1 MEDKKL
7 EQEPSRTGKPE
18 DSKGEKSVSELETLQ
33 NAYDECNDRYLR
45 LAADFDNYK
54 KRIAKETEQRIAY
67 ALEQFVIEILEVND
81 NLERALSSDEERL
94 REGLEQIHK
103 LLMNVFEHYGIAPIE
118 SVKKPFDPKEHEAI
132 CYVPSE
138 SEEGVVIDEI
148 VRGYRMNSKVIRHSK
163 VAVSRGSDK
172 EDT

>member
-1 MEDKKL
+1 MEDNTL
-7 EQEPSRTGKPE
+7 EQEPSRPGKPE
-18 DSKGEKSVSELETLQ
+18 EKESVSELETLQ
-33 NAYDECNDRYLR
+33 HAFDECNDRYLR

-54 KRIAKETEQRIAY
+54 KRIAKETEQRITY
-67 ALEQFVIEILEVND
+67 ALEQFIIEILEVND
-81 NLERALSSDEERL
+81 NLERALSSDDERL

-118 SVKKPFDPKEHEAI
+118 TVEKPFDPKEHEAI

-138 SEEGVVIDEI
+138 SDEGVVIDEI

-163 VAVSRGSDK
+163 VAVSKGREK
-172 EDT
+172 EDK